1 MKCVERIESSL
12 HSPNAHLPSEDV
24 FWNWIMRMC
33 GITSSSKMP
42 SLSSVLSG
50 QFGFGR
56 VPQSH
61 THTQRGGKEL
71 GRVRER
77 EASGN
82 QMNLI
87 FNDALRLGKICCNI
101 CSWWDSK
108 PEAGS
113 CRVAMPFHGV
123 CVCVCTVCNMQ
134 RVAHDLQEKYI
145 YAQYTEFYLLVIFR
159 FSGIVSPVWRLFL
172 FQIHLQYIYIF
183 FDFISVCYCCAV
195 VAYSVK
201 YIFLSVILI
210 GLYIWSHASNNYS
223 R

>member
-1 MKCVERIESSL
+1 MKCIERIESSL

-42 SLSSVLSG
+42 SLSLVLSG

-61 THTQRGGKEL
+61 TQRERGGKEL

-113 CRVAMPFHGV
+113 CRVAMPFHRVSV
-123 CVCVCTVCNMQ
+123 CVCVYGVQYAARCT
-134 RVAHDLQEKYI
+134 
-145 YAQYTEFYLLVIFR
+145 R
-159 FSGIVSPVWRLFL
+159 FTGI
-172 FQIHLQYIYIF
+172 IYIRPIHGILF
-183 FDFISVCYCCAV
+183 ACNFSLLWNRFACLTIVFISDSFTIYLYFFRLHFCVLLLCCCCL
-195 VAYSVK
+195 
-201 YIFLSVILI
+201 F
-210 GLYIWSHASNNYS
+210 

>member
-61 THTQRGGKEL
+61 TQRERGGKEL

-123 CVCVCTVCNMQ
+123 SVCVCVRCAICSALHT
-134 RVAHDLQEKYI
+134 I
-145 YAQYTEFYLLVIFR
+145 YRKNIYTPNTR
-159 FSGIVSPVWRLFL
+159 N
-172 FQIHLQYIYIF
+172 
-183 FDFISVCYCCAV
+183 FIC
-195 VAYSVK
+195 
-201 YIFLSVILI
+201 L
-210 GLYIWSHASNNYS
+210 
-223 R
+223 